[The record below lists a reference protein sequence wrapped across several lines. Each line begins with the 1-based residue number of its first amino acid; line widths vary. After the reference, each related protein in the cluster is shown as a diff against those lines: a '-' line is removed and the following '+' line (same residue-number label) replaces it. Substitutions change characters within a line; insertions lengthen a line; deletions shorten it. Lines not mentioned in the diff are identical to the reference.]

1 MTTALISHPE
11 CVLHEISPGH
21 PECPE
26 RIGAISDQLH
36 KQQVFDLL
44 LHLQAPLAHRD
55 QLLEAH
61 DERYVDSVFDSSPT
75 SGSVQLDADT
85 AMNPYSL
92 SAALRGA
99 GAAILATDAVIDGS
113 ADNAFCLVRPP
124 GHHAEKDRAMGFCL
138 FGNIALAARHAVRE
152 HGMERVAILDFDVH
166 HGNGTEDIV
175 DGDTNIL
182 FCSSFQHPF
191 YPGGY
196 RESVEDQRVNV
207 PLAAGTDGT
216 GFRQAIEATWLP
228 ALARFRPQMVFV
240 SAGFDAHREDP
251 LASLNLVDADYVWIT
266 ERLMEVAAT
275 HAEGRMVSVL
285 EGGYGL
291 PALGRCA
298 TAHVRGL
305 LNI

>member
-44 LHLQAPLAHRD
+44 LHLQAPLAHHD

-61 DERYVDSVFDSSPT
+61 GERYVTSLFESSPKE
-75 SGSVQLDADT
+75 GSVQLDADT

-92 SAALRGA
+92 TAGLRGA
-99 GAAILATDAVIDGS
+99 GAALLATDAVVDGS
-113 ADNAFCLVRPP
+113 ADNAFCLIRPP
-124 GHHAEKDRAMGFCL
+124 GHHAEKNRAMGFCL
-138 FGNIALAARHAVRE
+138 FGNVALAARHAVRE
-152 HGMERVAILDFDVH
+152 HGMERVAIVDFDVH

-175 DGDTNIL
+175 DGDPNIL

-196 RESVEDQRVNV
+196 RESIADQRVNV
-207 PLAAGTDGT
+207 PLAGGTDGA
-216 GFRQAIEATWLP
+216 GFRQAIEASWLP
-228 ALARFRPQMVFV
+228 ALARFKPQMVFV
-240 SAGFDAHREDP
+240 SAGFDAHREDH
-251 LASLNLVDADYVWIT
+251 LAGLDLDDADFTWIT
-266 ERLMEVAAT
+266 EQLMDVAAT
-275 HAEGRMVSVL
+275 HAGGRLVSML
-285 EGGYGL
+285 EGGYAL

-298 TAHVRGL
+298 AAHVRGL
-305 LNI
+305 LKV